1 MQEVFSTKR
10 EDISSKIGFKP
21 YGQDLNT
28 IGESLPKLEDVSFK
42 LEGFRRKWKEISKKW
57 DWISFS
63 IKLH

>member
-28 IGESLPKLEDVSFK
+28 MGEILPKLEDVSFK
-42 LEGFRRKWKEISKKW
+42 LEGFRR
-57 DWISFS
+57 
-63 IKLH
+63 